1 MTNHIGMH
9 EHYALVSPQ
18 TFVDRFTLQWTEK
31 FGIPASEALRKLWR
45 TMANTYQQSIIATS
59 QDQPSRWRV
68 LQPPT
73 GSGKTMGAVVY
84 SGLQAE
90 LNASA
95 ADGVRPV
102 GIMIVTRLKSQV
114 DEVVSDVN
122 AYVGRQV
129 AIADQTD
136 HRATLE
142 QLHESDIVVITHE
155 AYTRAKKTMSGVKA
169 ERWKLLTQWRG
180 GRRLLTIVD
189 EALANVVE
197 HSQVTL
203 DDLTAV
209 IGLIPYEMHREHAS
223 AVEALE
229 MLRESML
236 FHAGINDGFQV
247 GASLAWGSDG
257 APVTA
262 DLTAL
267 RAAMLKLPYDK
278 RIGKDD
284 EKERHRLAARYD
296 KVLGAAEALL
306 DQYAFMALKGDQH
319 SMNSAALAVPLELP
333 GPVVLD
339 ATAGVD
345 LMYEL
350 MEDRA
355 DIIPTPPGVRD
366 YSNVTLH
373 VARTASIG
381 KTKMEE
387 LAAKR
392 FPQLQANLAE
402 RLSSER
408 RVLFCVHKHVE
419 HLVPVHTDL
428 GVQEVASAHW
438 GALDGSNAFK
448 DFDTA
453 VIFGL
458 PFRDRIWGTGVFF
471 AFQGVQDDDWHDSPS
486 WKKYANVRE
495 LLQRRH
501 LATSIIQAMGRVRL
515 RKVIDE
521 HGRCAPTDVFIVLPT
536 GERGTEI
543 LQYIRQELPNIS
555 VQDWAFEL
563 DGAKVRVKRSGLPHE
578 RLVTFMAN
586 RSPGRTYMNLISREF
601 GLKPHQRKDLQK
613 ALRDENHATTL
624 ALKALGITYGS
635 EGKGKGAKSF
645 LLKAAQ
651 HDRPHTG
658 FP

>member
-1 MTNHIGMH
+1 MIHLIQELFG
-9 EHYALVSPQ
+9 Q
-18 TFVDRFTLQWTEK
+18 T
-31 FGIPASEALRKLWR
+31 LRKLWR
-45 TMANTYQQSIIATS
+45 TMANVYRQSIIATS

-84 SGLQAE
+84 SGIQAE
-90 LNASA
+90 LNASV
-95 ADGVRPV
+95 ADGVQPV
-102 GIMIVTRLKSQV
+102 GIMIVTRLKAQV
-114 DEVVSDVN
+114 DEVVSDIN
-122 AYVGRQV
+122 AYAGRQV
-129 AIADQTD
+129 AVADHTD
-136 HRATLE
+136 HRATPE
-142 QLHESDIVVITHE
+142 QLYNGDILVITHE
-155 AYTRAKKTMSGVKA
+155 AYTRAKKTLSGVKA
-169 ERWKLLTQWRG
+169 ERWKRLTHWRG
-180 GRRLLTIVD
+180 GKRLLTIVD

-197 HSQVTL
+197 HSQVKL
-203 DDLTAV
+203 DDLTAL
-209 IGLIPYEMHREHAS
+209 IGLIPHELRLEHAA

-229 MLRESML
+229 VLRESML
-236 FHAGINDGFQV
+236 LQAGINDGFEI
-247 GASLAWGSDG
+247 GTSLAWDEGG
-257 APVTA
+257 APAMA

-278 RIGKDD
+278 QIGRDD
-284 EKERHRLAARYD
+284 EKERQRLATRYD

-306 DQYAFMALKGDQH
+306 DQYAFMALTGNQH
-319 SMNSAALAVPLELP
+319 SLNSAALAVPFELP

-345 LMYEL
+345 LMYQL

-387 LAAKR
+387 LADKR
-392 FPQLQANLAE
+392 FPQLQENLAE
-402 RLSSER
+402 RLSPER
-408 RVLFCVHKHVE
+408 RVLFCVHKRVE
-419 HLVPVHTDL
+419 HLVPDKADL
-428 GVQEVASAHW
+428 GVQGVASAHW
-438 GALDGSNAFK
+438 GALDGSNAYK

-458 PFRDRIWGTGVFF
+458 PFRDHIWGTNVFF
-471 AFQGVQDDDWHDSPS
+471 AFQGVQDDDWHKNPS
-486 WKKYANVRE
+486 WKMHANVRE

-501 LATSIIQAMGRVRL
+501 LAMSIIQAMGRVRL

-543 LQYIRQELPNIS
+543 LRYIRQELPNIT
-555 VQDWAFEL
+555 VRDWPFDP
-563 DGAKVRVKRSGLPHE
+563 DGPKVRVKRSGLPHE

-586 RSPGRTYMNLISREF
+586 RSPGRTYMSLISREF

-613 ALRDENHATTL
+613 ALRDENGPTTL
-624 ALKALGITYGS
+624 KLKELGIAYRS
-635 EGKGKGAKSF
+635 EGKGRGAKSF
-645 LLKAAQ
+645 LLKAA
-651 HDRPHTG
+651 
-658 FP
+658 

>member
-1 MTNHIGMH
+1 MTDRIGLH
-9 EHYALVSPQ
+9 GHYALVPPQ
-18 TFVDRFTLQWTEK
+18 TFVDRFTIHWTQV
-31 FGIPASEALRKLWR
+31 FGMPASEPLRKLWR
-45 TMANTYQQSIIATS
+45 SMANTYQQSIIATS
-59 QDQPSRWRV
+59 QDQPNRWRV

-90 LNASA
+90 LNATA
-95 ADGVRPV
+95 VDGATPV
-102 GIMIVTRLKSQV
+102 GIMIVTRLKAQV
-114 DEVVSDVN
+114 DEVVSGIN
-122 AYVGRQV
+122 TYAGRKV
-129 AIADQTD
+129 AIADHTD
-136 HRATLE
+136 HRATPE
-142 QLHESDIVVITHE
+142 QLHDSDIVVITHE
-155 AYTRAKKTMSGVKA
+155 AYTRAKKTLSGVKA
-169 ERWKLLTQWRG
+169 NRWRRLTHWKG

-197 HSQVTL
+197 HSQVKL
-203 DDLTAV
+203 DDLTFL
-209 IGLIPYEMHREHAS
+209 IGLIPHEMRLAHA
-223 AVEALE
+223 AEFETLE
-229 MLRESML
+229 ILRESLL
-236 FHAGINDGFQV
+236 FHAGVNDGFEV
-247 GASLAWGSDG
+247 GTALAWEAGN
-257 APVTA
+257 APAAA
-262 DLTAL
+262 DLTSL
-267 RAAMLKLPYDK
+267 RAAMRQLSYDK
-278 RIGKDD
+278 KIGKDD
-284 EKERHRLAARYD
+284 EKERQRLAARYD
-296 KVLGAAEALL
+296 KVLEAAEALM
-306 DQYAFMALKGDQH
+306 DQYAFMALSGHQH

-345 LMYEL
+345 LMYQL
-350 MEDRA
+350 MEDNA

-366 YSNVTLH
+366 YSNVTLY

-387 LAAKR
+387 LAPTR

-402 RLSSER
+402 RLSADR
-408 RVLFCVHKHVE
+408 KVLFCVHKHVE
-419 HLVPVHTDL
+419 HLVPTQASL
-428 GVQEVASAHW
+428 GVSEVAAAHW
-438 GALDGSNAFK
+438 GAIDGSNEYK

-471 AFQGVQDDDWHDSPS
+471 AFQGVQADEWHDNPA
-486 WKKYANVRE
+486 WKGYANVRE

-521 HGRCAPTDVFIVLPT
+521 LGRCAPTDVFIVLPT

-555 VQDWAFEL
+555 VQDWALDL
-563 DGAKVRVKRSGLPHE
+563 DGPKVRVKRSGAPHE

-586 RSPGRTYMNLISREF
+586 RSPGRAYMNLISREF

-613 ALRDENHATTL
+613 ILRDENHATTL
-624 ALKALGITYGS
+624 ALKAIGVSYGS
-635 EGKGKGAKSF
+635 EGKGPGAKSF
-645 LLKAAQ
+645 LIKDA
-651 HDRPHTG
+651 
-658 FP
+658 

>member
-1 MTNHIGMH
+1 MKDYIGPH
-9 EHYALVSPQ
+9 EQYALVSPQ
-18 TFVDRFTLQWTEK
+18 TFVDRFTLHWTK
-31 FGIPASEALRKLWR
+31 VFDMPASEPLRKLWLI
-45 TMANTYQQSIIATS
+45 MANTYLQSIIATS

-73 GSGKTMGAVVY
+73 GSGKTMGAAVY
-84 SGLQAE
+84 SGIQAE
-90 LNASA
+90 LNASVT
-95 ADGVRPV
+95 DGVTPV

-114 DEVVSDVN
+114 DEMVSDIN
-122 AYVGRQV
+122 AYVGRRV
-129 AIADQTD
+129 AIADHTD
-136 HRATLE
+136 HRATPE
-142 QLHESDIVVITHE
+142 QLHDSDIVVITHE
-155 AYTRAKKTMSGVKA
+155 AYTRAKKTLSGLKA
-169 ERWKLLTQWRG
+169 ERWKRLTHWRG

-197 HSQVTL
+197 HSQVKL
-203 DDLTAV
+203 DDLTFLL
-209 IGLIPYEMHREHAS
+209 GHIPHEMRLAY
-223 AVEALE
+223 AAQVEALE
-229 MLRESML
+229 ILHESML
-236 FHAGINDGFQV
+236 VHAGINDGFGV
-247 GASLAWGSDG
+247 GTSLAWEAGG
-257 APVTA
+257 APVVI
-262 DLTAL
+262 DLTPL

-278 RIGKDD
+278 QIGKDD
-284 EKERHRLAARYD
+284 EKERQRLAMRYD
-296 KVLGAAEALL
+296 KVLAAAEMLL
-306 DQYAFMALKGDQH
+306 DQYAFMALTGNQH

-345 LMYEL
+345 LMYQL

-355 DIIPTPPGVRD
+355 HIIPTPPDVRD

-387 LAAKR
+387 LADKR
-392 FPQLQANLAE
+392 FPQLQASLAE

-419 HLVPVHTDL
+419 HLVPEKADL

-438 GALDGSNAFK
+438 GALDGSNAYK

-458 PFRDRIWGTGVFF
+458 PFRDRIWGTNVFF
-471 AFQGVQDDDWHDSPS
+471 AFQGVQDDDWHDNPS
-486 WKKYANVRE
+486 WKKHANVRE

-501 LATSIIQAMGRVRL
+501 LATSIIQAVGRVRL

-543 LQYIRQELPNIS
+543 LQYIRQELPNIR
-555 VQDWAFEL
+555 VQDWPFDP
-563 DGAKVRVKRSGLPHE
+563 DGPKVRVKRGALPQE

-586 RSPGRTYMNLISREF
+586 RSPGRTYMNLIGREF

-613 ALRDENHATTL
+613 TLRDENHPTTL
-624 ALKALGITYGS
+624 ALKALGVIYGS

-645 LLKAAQ
+645 LLKAA
-651 HDRPHTG
+651 
-658 FP
+658 